1 MLVGAVSAGS
11 AGPRGVV
18 QDQLVGR
25 SLAGLWEA
33 FGRAGVPRGVIH
45 LELGS
50 GRVGIVPA

>member
-1 MLVGAVSAGS
+1 MSAGS